1 MKDVQEY
8 ISQMDIPAKIEFIV
22 SMCNASVTLSFND
35 HKDCYKKVGEYLK
48 DNYIDSEILEKMIEN
63 DIIINMTF
71 YPDSPVGNYNIYH
84 YDLNMILDL
93 SINLLFDEVKNG

>member
-1 MKDVQEY
+1 MVELN
-8 ISQMDIPAKIEFIV
+8 STLLQMDIPAKIEFIV

-35 HKDCYKKVGEYLK
+35 HKDCYKTVGEYLK
-48 DNYIDSEILEKMIEN
+48 DNYIDVEILEKMIES
-63 DIIINMTF
+63 DTIINLTF

-93 SINLLFDEVKNG
+93 SINLIFSEAKNG